1 MKRYS
6 LQLAMTIVIVAVISG
21 CASPEST
28 SETATYTPEPLPET
42 LASLPRQAKIA
53 CRNDPVLDRGK
64 VSIWSLPG
72 TYLADPDSGVNGYR
86 GDQIA
91 AMEPCQPI
99 QLTDFYW
106 DSYEVEYWVKIQNTD
121 FYWAPQEGK
130 FWVKIEA
137 NDLEGW
143 IPFELIT
150 PD

>member
-1 MKRYS
+1 
-6 LQLAMTIVIVAVISG
+6 
-21 CASPEST
+21 
-28 SETATYTPEPLPET
+28 
-42 LASLPRQAKIA
+42 
-53 CRNDPVLDRGK
+53 
-64 VSIWSLPG
+64 
-72 TYLADPDSGVNGYR
+72 
-86 GDQIA
+86 
-91 AMEPCQPI
+91 MEPCQPI